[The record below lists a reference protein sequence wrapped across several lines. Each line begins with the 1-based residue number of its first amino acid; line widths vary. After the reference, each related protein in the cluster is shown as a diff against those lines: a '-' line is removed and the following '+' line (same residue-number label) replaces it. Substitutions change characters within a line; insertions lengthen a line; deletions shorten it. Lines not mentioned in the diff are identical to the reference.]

1 LEEIPAHFNIFCL
14 AEVGRGA
21 WEGCFQLMK
30 VCIVQSVLP
39 LYAISFFNKIV
50 DLYPEIELTLL
61 ADLQS
66 RQSLNQ
72 YQPALCRFKVRQL
85 DSVQVL
91 GVYFRPGIL
100 RVLREQQSDVT
111 VFSAT
116 PREWS
121 QLFAMVWGRALGR
134 KSVVWGMFHR
144 VGGPRRF
151 TTSYFRLL
159 AKFANRCLTY
169 TRVGAMQ
176 IVGQGVSK
184 SSVRVVGTA
193 IDEQEIFRHTVT
205 MTVDQLRQF
214 KLNNDIEGKRIILQ
228 VVRLSRVKRP
238 ELLIHAMRILLQQR
252 DDVMAVIIGD
262 GEMRSE
268 LEQLAAAFGIEQSI
282 RFLGAIYDERQLC
295 PWYLSSD
302 VFVVPTFLGLS
313 GHHAMSYGLPVVTDD
328 SLDQQGSEFEIL
340 ADGLNGMTYA
350 EGSASDLAR
359 TLNRI
364 ISDADLQGFLSTNAR
379 KTIVNT
385 HNLERKTRRFIE
397 VLRELVE
404 L

>member
-1 LEEIPAHFNIFCL
+1 
-14 AEVGRGA
+14 
-21 WEGCFQLMK
+21 MK
-30 VCIVQSVLP
+30 ICIVQTVLP
-39 LYAISFFNKIV
+39 LYAISFFNRIV

-66 RQSLNQ
+66 KEALNQ

-85 DSVQVL
+85 KSVQVK

-100 RVLREQQSDVT
+100 RVLHGLQPDVT
-111 VFSAT
+111 VFSAN

-121 QLFAMVWGRALGR
+121 QLFALAWGRVLGR
-134 KSVVWGMFHR
+134 RAAVWGMFHR

-159 AKFANRCLTY
+159 ARLADRCLTY
-169 TRVGAMQ
+169 TRVGATQ

-193 IDEQEIFRHTVT
+193 IDEHEPFRHAGA
-205 MTVDQLRQF
+205 MTEERLRQF
-214 KLNNDIEGKRIILQ
+214 RLEHDIGDRKVILQ

-238 ELLIHAMRILLQQR
+238 ELLIYAMKALLELRNDAVAIL
-252 DDVMAVIIGD
+252 IGD

-268 LEQLAAAFGIEQSI
+268 LEQLAASLGIGQFV
-282 RFLGAIYDERQLC
+282 RFLGSIYDERQLC

-340 ADGLNGMTYA
+340 ADGLNGLTYA
-350 EGSASDLAR
+350 EGSATDLAQ

-364 ISDADLQGFLSTNAR
+364 ISDPGLQGFLSANAR

-385 HNLERKTRRFIE
+385 HNLERKTRRFVEAI
-397 VLRELVE
+397 REMVRP
-404 L
+404 

>member
-1 LEEIPAHFNIFCL
+1 
-14 AEVGRGA
+14 
-21 WEGCFQLMK
+21 MK

-66 RQSLNQ
+66 RESLNQ

-85 DSVQVL
+85 DSVQVK

-100 RVLREQQSDVT
+100 RILREQQPDVI

-121 QLFAMVWGRALGR
+121 QLFALALCRALGR
-134 KSVVWGMFHR
+134 KSAVWGMFHR

-159 AKFANRCLTY
+159 AMFADRCLTY

-184 SSVRVVGTA
+184 SLVRVVGTA
-193 IDEQEIFRHTVT
+193 IDEQEIFKHADAMT
-205 MTVDQLRQF
+205 MKQLRQF
-214 KLNNDIEGKRIILQ
+214 RLDNDIDGKRIILQ

-238 ELLIHAMRILLQQR
+238 EFLIHAMKVLLQQR
-252 DDVMAVIIGD
+252 NDVMAVLIGD

-268 LEQLAAAFGIEQSI
+268 LEQLAAALGIEQSI

-328 SLDQQGSEFEIL
+328 SLGQQGSEFEIL
-340 ADGLNGMTYA
+340 ADGLNGLTYV
-350 EGSASDLAR
+350 EGCPSDLAR

-364 ISDADLQGFLSTNAR
+364 ISDSDLQGFLSTNAR

-385 HNLERKTRRFIE
+385 HNLERKTRRFVE

>member
-1 LEEIPAHFNIFCL
+1 
-14 AEVGRGA
+14 
-21 WEGCFQLMK
+21 MK

-66 RQSLNQ
+66 RESLNQ
-72 YQPALCRFKVRQL
+72 YKPALCRFKVRQL
-85 DSVQVL
+85 DSVYVK

-100 RVLREQQSDVT
+100 RALRELQPDVT

-121 QLFAMVWGRALGR
+121 QLFALAWGRALGH
-134 KSVVWGMFHR
+134 KSAVWGMFHR

-151 TTSYFRLL
+151 TTAYFRLL
-159 AKFANRCLTY
+159 AKLADCCLTY
-169 TRVGAMQ
+169 TRVGATH
-176 IVGQGVSK
+176 IVAQGVDI

-193 IDEQEIFRHTVT
+193 IDEQEPFRHAAALTLE
-205 MTVDQLRQF
+205 QLREF
-214 KLNNDIEGKRIILQ
+214 RREHGIEGKKIILQ

-238 ELLIHAMRILLQQR
+238 ELLIHAMKALLLQR
-252 DDVMAVIIGD
+252 DDVMAILIGD
-262 GEMRSE
+262 GKQRAE
-268 LEQLAAAFGIEQSI
+268 LERLSISLGIDHSI

-340 ADGLNGMTYA
+340 ADGLNGLTYV
-350 EGSASDLAR
+350 EGCPSDLAR

-364 ISDADLQGFLSTNAR
+364 ISDSDLQGFLSTNAR

-385 HNLERKTRRFIE
+385 HNLERKTRRFVE
-397 VLRELVE
+397 VLRELVK

>member
-1 LEEIPAHFNIFCL
+1 
-14 AEVGRGA
+14 
-21 WEGCFQLMK
+21 
-30 VCIVQSVLP
+30 
-39 LYAISFFNKIV
+39 
-50 DLYPEIELTLL
+50 
-61 ADLQS
+61 
-66 RQSLNQ
+66 
-72 YQPALCRFKVRQL
+72 LCRFKVRQL
-85 DSVQVL
+85 DSVQVK

-100 RVLREQQSDVT
+100 RALRELQPDVT

-121 QLFAMVWGRALGR
+121 QLFALAWGRVLGR
-134 KSVVWGMFHR
+134 KSAVWGMFHR

-159 AKFANRCLTY
+159 ARWADRCLTY
-169 TRVGAMQ
+169 TRVGATQ

-193 IDEQEIFRHTVT
+193 IDEQEPFRHAAA
-205 MTVDQLRQF
+205 MTVEQLRQF
-214 KLNNDIEGKRIILQ
+214 RLDNNIEGRKIILQ

-238 ELLIHAMRILLQQR
+238 ELLVHAMKALLQQR
-252 DDVMAVIIGD
+252 TDAVAVLIGD

-268 LEQLAAAFGIEQSI
+268 LERLAASQGIEKSI

-295 PWYLSSD
+295 PWYLSAD

-340 ADGLNGMTYA
+340 ADGLNGLTYT
-350 EGSASDLAR
+350 EGSATDLAR

-364 ISDADLQGFLSTNAR
+364 ISDPDLQGFLSANAR

-385 HNLERKTRRFIE
+385 HNLERKTRRFVEAI
-397 VLRELVE
+397 RELVRP
-404 L
+404 